1 MAKRISYIG
10 YVALFQPGTN
20 LLCIMKKIK
29 HILLVFD
36 NAQEL
41 EVLELNLIRNGFE
54 TTKSYSL
61 QDAVSKTQTKTPD
74 LIVISTSNVQKE
86 IEDFSK
92 QANMKYVKKTVLP
105 SLVKL
110 NDYLDIQTPEYVVIR
125 GLSRSKEY
133 RDNEIIFF
141 VSAKKLN

>member
-1 MAKRISYIG
+1 MHWIYSFVSTG
-10 YVALFQPGTN
+10 NELT
-20 LLCIMKKIK
+20 LIMKKIR

-41 EVLELNLIRNGFE
+41 DALELNLVRNGFE

-61 QDAVSKTQTKTPD
+61 QDAVSKAQTKTPD
-74 LIVISTSNVQKE
+74 LIVISTSNVQEE

-92 QANMKYVKKTVLP
+92 QAKMKYVKKTVLP

-125 GLSRSKEY
+125 GLSRSTEY

-141 VSAKKLN
+141 VSQKKLN